1 MSEVLINPI
10 GEPQIDGA
18 INNYVAIMTAKW
30 SENEESIPWWK
41 FWERKSVAKIT
52 KFLLGAL
59 DELIA
64 YVDQLELTG
73 PDKKATVLAAIS
85 ILYDYVI
92 REALPIW
99 AKPFAGKVKQY
110 IVYALVASAIDWIVE
125 KYRNGVWVKKSSSA
139 LAAQWSKDAALLLAH
154 NARS

>member
-1 MSEVLINPI
+1 MSEQISNPI
-10 GEPQIDGA
+10 GEPHIDSN
-18 INNYVAIMTAKW
+18 INNYVAIMSAKW
-30 SENEESIPWWK
+30 DENEETIPWWK
-41 FWERKSVAKIT
+41 IWERKSIAKIT

-64 YVDQLELTG
+64 YVDQLDLVG

-110 IVYALVASAIDWIVE
+110 IIYVMVAAAIDWIVE
-125 KYRNGVWVKKSSSA
+125 KYKNGVWVKKSTSELSV
-139 LAAQWSKDAALLLAH
+139 QWSREAALLLTH
-154 NARS
+154 SGKV

>member
-1 MSEVLINPI
+1 MSEQISNPI

-30 SENEESIPWWK
+30 TEEQENIPWWK
-41 FWERKSVAKIT
+41 FWKSKSVAKVT

-64 YVDQLELTG
+64 YVDQLDLTG
-73 PDKKATVLAAIS
+73 PDKKATVLAAVS

-99 AKPFAGKVKQY
+99 AKPFASKVKQY
-110 IVYALVASAIDWIVE
+110 IVYALIASAIDWIVE
-125 KYRNGVWVKKSSSA
+125 KYRNGVWVKKSSSV
-139 LAAQWSKDAALLLAH
+139 LAAQWSKEAALLLTH
-154 NARS
+154 NTLS